1 MDIESTL
8 ETIVSSIPEDVNLAT
23 AFEAVSKYLPE
34 NFDLS
39 SLFSAAK
46 NYIPME
52 IDFLSMGKFLLLFSA
67 ISLLASTLGRV
78 ILGKRSSL
86 NHSLSSAMG
95 ILFIYALTVV
105 VYTFKPWNLEQF
117 LSPLPF
123 LVFAEDYL
131 LIIPFQGSALSV
143 VCHEILSL
151 VILAFLVNLLDTF
164 IPKGKSIV
172 TWYLLRFLTIVL
184 AMALHLLVDW
194 AFDSYL
200 PEVLVT
206 YAPVILLGILA
217 ATLLL
222 GVLNVVLGAILAIVD
237 PIIGA
242 IYTFFFSN
250 IIGKQLTKA
259 VFTTVVICAVVFLI
273 GYFGFSLIAITPAAL
288 ISYIPMALVMLVLWY
303 VIGHLL

>member
-8 ETIVSSIPEDVNLAT
+8 EAIVSSIPEDVDLAT

-78 ILGKRSSL
+78 VLGKRSSL

-95 ILFIYALTVV
+95 ILFIYAVTVV

-123 LVFAEDYL
+123 LVFAENYL
-131 LIIPFQGSALSV
+131 LVIPFQGSVLSV